1 MTQNFFYA
9 MFIWILYMFRETL
22 CLFSGDNCI
31 NTPSGIITLKTIEGS
46 KITKITRA
54 HINLIVRKT
63 LRINDKI

>member
-1 MTQNFFYA
+1 
-9 MFIWILYMFRETL
+9 MFRETL

-63 LRINDKI
+63 LKINEKI